1 MPADGDFG
9 LLQLRRTEVIAELRA
24 AGCVF
29 AEDETALLFEAAR
42 SPVEL
47 RQLVDRRASG
57 IPLEHI
63 LGWVEFCGLRIVV
76 EPGVFVP
83 RQRTAF
89 LVRQAVAVAA
99 PDAVVLDLCCGTGA
113 IGAAIASRLPGIDLY
128 AADIDPAAVASAR
141 RNIRPSRVFEG
152 DLFDPL
158 PFALLGCVDI
168 LVANTPYVPTDAV
181 ALMPPEAREHEARLA
196 LDGGADGLD
205 LQRRV
210 AEAAPTWLAPGGH
223 LFVESSE
230 EQAELSAAVFEAHGL
245 VASIA
250 HSEDLCSTVVT
261 GRLR

>member
-1 MPADGDFG
+1 M
-9 LLQLRRTEVIAELRA
+9 LRPELTLDEVAAELRV

-29 AEDETALLFEAAR
+29 AEGEAELLIEAAL
-42 SPVEL
+42 SAAEL
-47 RQLVDRRASG
+47 RQLIDKRVTG

-63 LGWVEFCGLRIVV
+63 LGWVEFCGLRIRVD
-76 EPGVFVP
+76 PGVFVP

-99 PDAVVLDLCCGTGA
+99 PDALVLDLCCGAGA

-158 PFALLGCVDI
+158 PVALMGCVDI
-168 LVANTPYVPTDAV
+168 LVANTPYVPTDALT
-181 ALMPPEAREHEARLA
+181 LMPREARLFEARIA
-196 LDGGADGLD
+196 LDGGVDGLD
-205 LQRRV
+205 VQRRV
-210 AEAAPTWLAPGGH
+210 ASEAPQWLASGGH

-230 EQAELSAAVFEAHGL
+230 EQAELAAAVFGANGL
-245 VASIA
+245 SASIA
-250 HSEDLCSTVVT
+250 HSEEFNSTVIT
-261 GRLR
+261 GTLP